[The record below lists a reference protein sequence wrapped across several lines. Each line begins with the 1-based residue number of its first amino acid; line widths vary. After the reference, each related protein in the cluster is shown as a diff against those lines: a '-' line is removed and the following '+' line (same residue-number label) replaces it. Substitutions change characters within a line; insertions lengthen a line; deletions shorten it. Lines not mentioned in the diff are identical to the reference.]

1 MLTFYY
7 FYPAC
12 ALVSH
17 IALEESGLPY
27 DPQWVDLK
35 DPAKSADY
43 KKINPKGAA
52 PALVVDGQLLTES
65 VAILSYIAG
74 LAPKAGVLPTD
85 PLARAQCMAL
95 LAWSAS
101 TVHINFR
108 RSFRPER
115 FSADPAAFESIRAH
129 GRDAYWKNLEE
140 LDQRFQKQEWMMGA
154 VYSAA
159 DGYALKFYDWGRMA
173 KQPVEELKA
182 LGAFKDRMIARPA
195 VRRVLE
201 REGCPL
207 VSAA

>member
-1 MLTFYY
+1 LITLYY

-12 ALVSH
+12 SLVSH
-17 IALEESGLPY
+17 IALEESGLAY
-27 DPQWVDLK
+27 DPQRVDIR
-35 DPAKSADY
+35 DPANAADF
-43 KKINPKGAA
+43 KKINPKGTA
-52 PALVVDGQLLTES
+52 PALAVDGQLLTEN
-65 VAILSYIAG
+65 VAIISYIAD
-74 LAPKAGVLPTD
+74 LAPEAGILP
-85 PLARAQCMAL
+85 LGKRERAQCISL

-108 RSFRPER
+108 RSYRPER
-115 FSADPAAFESIRAH
+115 FSDDPAGFEAIKAQGRA
-129 GRDAYWKNLEE
+129 AYWKNLED
-140 LDQRFQKQEWMMGA
+140 LDRLFQNQDWMMGD

-182 LGAFKDRMIARPA
+182 LTAFKDRMIARPA

-207 VSAA
+207 IAA